1 MARLLRWWPRL
12 GRFVAEF
19 GAQSPAGDGRELDID
34 GDADTRW
41 PDLDWP
47 TLSER
52 FALEL
57 GPIRRQVPPERFS
70 SLADWSAAAQAH
82 QATVVR
88 RHIETL
94 RRLKYRPTGG
104 FAAFALADPAPGATA
119 ALLDHRRRP
128 KPAWDALRSACAPVI
143 AVLDELPEAVP
154 AGDRLVL
161 DLHVVSD
168 RREPTTDLVAV
179 VTAAWS
185 DHGGEPI
192 LHTGWTGAVDADAVA
207 RVGTVRLLTPPPP
220 DPSGASLEVVVELRE
235 GDIVLSRCSSTTL
248 VTP

>member
-1 MARLLRWWPRL
+1 
-12 GRFVAEF
+12 
-19 GAQSPAGDGRELDID
+19 
-34 GDADTRW
+34 
-41 PDLDWP
+41 
-47 TLSER
+47 
-52 FALEL
+52 
-57 GPIRRQVPPERFS
+57 
-70 SLADWSAAAQAH
+70 
-82 QATVVR
+82 
-88 RHIETL
+88 
-94 RRLKYRPTGG
+94 
-104 FAAFALADPAPGATA
+104 
-119 ALLDHRRRP
+119 
-128 KPAWDALRSACAPVI
+128 VI